1 MARIIRVDIKRYDYP
16 LLGEFK
22 FFKTGARPSIL
33 VRLTDENGVQG
44 WGQSVPVETWTYET
58 VETVETTLR
67 QYLAPAILGAD
78 ATDLADVHARMERA
92 IRPSFSIGQPL
103 CKAGID
109 LACYDLWGKHTRKSV
124 SELLGGA
131 KKTQVTLSWT
141 VQSPTIAGAEDQL
154 RKGKALG
161 YENFNIKIGY
171 PQTPAYDLEL
181 VRVVM
186 AFAPAGFHWADA
198 NTNYDL
204 DTAIAMAPKL
214 ADLGLKGL
222 ESPLPPNRIRAYQTL
237 KRQGALPILMDEG
250 IVSPVEVAE
259 FIALDMFDGIA
270 MKVARCGG
278 LWNASRIAQL
288 LQENGLLLFAS
299 GLTDPELS
307 MAATA
312 HFFAWAGLEFPAA
325 VNGPQYLV
333 DRGTMD
339 SQFRARGDC
348 DARSHRAGF
357 GRRAY
362 RGDTDVDD
370 DCGGGPGSFTGLK
383 ALIRWPITT
392 RRNDVVLGRKRWLW

>member
-1 MARIIRVDIKRYDYP
+1 MTSEMARITRVDIKRFDYP

-22 FFKTGARPSIL
+22 FFKSGARPSII

-58 VETVETTLR
+58 IETVETTLR
-67 QYLAPAILGAD
+67 HYLAPAILGAD
-78 ATDLADVHARMERA
+78 PIDLADIHARMERA

-109 LACYDLWGKHTRKSV
+109 LGCYDLWGKQTGKSV
-124 SELLGGA
+124 SDLLGGA
-131 KKTQVTLSWT
+131 KINEVTLSWT
-141 VQSPTIAGAEDQL
+141 IQSPTIAGAENQL
-154 RKGKALG
+154 RQGKALG
-161 YENFNIKIGY
+161 YESFNIKIGY

-181 VRVVM
+181 VRTVM
-186 AFAPAGFHWADA
+186 AFAPNGFHWCDA

-204 DTAIAMAPKL
+204 DTALAMAPKL

-237 KRQGALPILMDEG
+237 KRQGALSILMDEG

-278 LWNASRIAQL
+278 LWNASRIARL
-288 LQENGLLLFAS
+288 LQESGLLLFAS

-312 HFFAWAGLEFPAA
+312 HFFAWTGLEFPAA
-325 VNGPQYLV
+325 VNGPQYLAG
-333 DRGTMD
+333 RGTMD
-339 SQFRARGDC
+339 PQFRPRGDVM
-348 DARSHRAGF
+348 HVP
-357 GRRAY
+357 
-362 RGDTDVDD
+362 T
-370 DCGGGPGSFTGLK
+370 GPGLGVELAEEAQTSMMTVAQARE
-383 ALIRWPITT
+383 ALPA
-392 RRNDVVLGRKRWLW
+392 

>member
-1 MARIIRVDIKRYDYP
+1 MARIIRIDIKRFDYP

-33 VRLTDENGVQG
+33 VRLTDENGVEG

-58 VETVETTLR
+58 IETVETTLR

-78 ATDLADVHARMERA
+78 PSDLADIYARMERA

-109 LACYDLWGKHTRKSV
+109 LACYDLWGKQTHRSV
-124 SELLGGA
+124 SDLLGGA
-131 KKTQVTLSWT
+131 KQTEVTLSWT
-141 VQSPTIAGAEDQL
+141 IQSTTIAGAENLL
-154 RKGKALG
+154 RQGKGLG
-161 YENFNIKIGY
+161 YGNFNIKIGY

-181 VRVVM
+181 VRTVM
-186 AFAPAGFHWADA
+186 DFAPQGFHWADA

-204 DTAIAMAPKL
+204 DTAVAMAPKL

-222 ESPLPPNRIRAYQTL
+222 ESPLPPNRIRAYQRL

-250 IVSPVEVAE
+250 IVSPVEVSE

-278 LWNASRIAQL
+278 LWNASRIARL
-288 LQENGLLLFAS
+288 LQENDLLLFAS

-325 VNGPQYLV
+325 VNGPQYLAG
-333 DRGTMD
+333 RGTMD
-339 SQFRARGDC
+339 PQFRPRGDVM
-348 DARSHRAGF
+348 HVP
-357 GRRAY
+357 
-362 RGDTDVDD
+362 T
-370 DCGGGPGSFTGLK
+370 GPGLGVELAEEVQTSMTTAAEVRE
-383 ALIRWPITT
+383 ALPA
-392 RRNDVVLGRKRWLW
+392 